1 MHLTKKKRKDT
12 ALRRHVR
19 ILPCSHDLNDC
30 TPQTTGSI
38 KREQSVASYRDVVV
52 IVACDNSRL
61 RQKAL
66 DELSEMPGISKA
78 IAFAPSK
85 EASRGKTGMFYAVM
99 DLFLLS
105 QSDVILRAGKM
116 TSMFTTLAAGL
127 MIRGFSQPVYMA
139 PVVTPTFYQCDTSER
154 ACGVSLSRDTPKLG
168 IMESVITNHGNDRL
182 GTCFGGAF
190 NVSKVL
196 RERRVLYPN
205 CEELL
210 SVDPTAFAAAIDG
223 PFDDAIADNADYLDN
238 ADTQSG
244 ILGMLWKLFYL

>member
-1 MHLTKKKRKDT
+1 MDENNRDVAILFNHDRD
-12 ALRRHVR
+12 AVLRAAQKC
-19 ILPCSHDLNDC
+19 LPG
-30 TPQTTGSI
+30 TI
-38 KREQSVASYRDVVV
+38 KREHSVASYRDVVV
-52 IVACDNSRL
+52 IVACDNSRV

-66 DELSEMPGISKA
+66 DELNRMPGISKA
-78 IAFAPSK
+78 VAYAPSK
-85 EASRGKTGMFYAVM
+85 EASRGKTGMFYAVV

-105 QSDVILRAGKM
+105 QSDVILRSGKM

-168 IMESVITNHGNDRL
+168 IMESVITDHGNDRV

-190 NVSKVL
+190 NVSTLL

-210 SVDPTAFAAAIDG
+210 SVDSEAFAVVLDG
-223 PFDDAIADNADYLDN
+223 HVNGDDVYLDKVVYG
-238 ADTQSG
+238 TEHSG
-244 ILGMLWKLFYL
+244 IIDMIWGLFN